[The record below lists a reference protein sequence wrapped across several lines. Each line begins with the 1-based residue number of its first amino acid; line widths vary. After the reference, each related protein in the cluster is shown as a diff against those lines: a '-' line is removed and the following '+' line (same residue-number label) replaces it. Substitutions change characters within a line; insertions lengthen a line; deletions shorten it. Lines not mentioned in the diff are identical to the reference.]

1 MKANAMKFS
10 IDVSLD
16 YWFDQPT
23 DILLTLQ
30 AAEMPD
36 QSVVSGTLTLWGNE
50 PILTIPGGS
59 DVGTRH
65 WTSLAV
71 GRSVITY
78 QALVDVHRE
87 PPILAGRATP
97 RLNTLAARVIPFL
110 WPSRYCEA
118 DRFRSFVAA
127 EFGDL
132 RGGDLVLEIVNWVQA
147 HLSYVSGWSD
157 VTTTAAD
164 TFIARQG
171 VCRDYAHLTAALIR
185 AADIPARL
193 VSVYAPGLILP
204 DFHAV
209 VEVWL
214 DEAWHLVDA
223 TRLAPVETM
232 IRIAA
237 GRDATDI
244 AFMTAFGFA
253 QLNSQSVAVQAG

>member
-1 MKANAMKFS
+1 MKLS
-10 IDVSLD
+10 IDVMLD
-16 YWFDQPT
+16 YWFHQRT

-30 AAEMPD
+30 AATMPD
-36 QSVVSGTLTLWGNE
+36 QLVLDGTLNLWGPE
-50 PILTIPGGS
+50 PIRTVQGGS
-59 DVGTRH
+59 DVGLRN
-65 WTSLAV
+65 WTTVSA

-78 QALVDVHRE
+78 RATVDVGRRT
-87 PPILAGRATP
+87 PSLCGLASAP
-97 RLNTLAARVIPFL
+97 LPTLAAEVIPFI

-127 EFGDL
+127 EFGGVQ
-132 RGGDLVLEIVNWVQA
+132 GGDLVQDMVSWVGS
-147 HLSYVSGWSD
+147 HLNYAPGCSD

-193 VSVYAPGLILP
+193 VSVYALGLPLP

-214 DEAWHLVDA
+214 DDEWHLVDA
-223 TRLAPVETM
+223 TGLAPIDTM

-253 QLNSQSVAVQAG
+253 QLNSQAISVFPAQA